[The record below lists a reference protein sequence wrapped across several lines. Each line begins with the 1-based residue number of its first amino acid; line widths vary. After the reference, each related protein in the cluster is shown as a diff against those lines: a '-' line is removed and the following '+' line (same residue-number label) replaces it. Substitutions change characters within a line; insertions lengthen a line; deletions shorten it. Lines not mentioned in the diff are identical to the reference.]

1 MQRENQELNKSSLPH
16 HSSLRRTGPQ
26 RGNMIMYVVIFAVAW
41 FAFFSLRSCI
51 QEAKEKR
58 DGPSHSQQEEE

>member
-1 MQRENQELNKSSLPH
+1 
-16 HSSLRRTGPQ
+16 
-26 RGNMIMYVVIFAVAW
+26 MIMYAVLFVVAW
-41 FAFFSLRSCI
+41 FVFFTLKSCI

>member
-1 MQRENQELNKSSLPH
+1 MQRENQELNKSKVPAHGRLP
-16 HSSLRRTGPQ
+16 RTGPQ

-58 DGPSHSQQEEE
+58 DGPSQSQQEDE